1 MDNLTHTLTGV
12 ALSKAG
18 LDRFARGTYPTWLL
32 LVGANSPDVDTLFA
46 QSGARYLEIHRGLT
60 HSLAFAPVLA
70 AITAGVVWLAHR
82 RWKKDQPYPW
92 LPSFSLALVGALSHL
107 LMDFITPYGTRVFA
121 PFSWQRLAWEICPV
135 LDLWQ
140 MMVILVVLIL
150 PWLFR
155 IISEEIGARRGTFRP
170 AAIAVLIFLAA
181 WWGFRATAHARAVS
195 LLDAHIYRGHDPKR
209 VSAFPDTGNPLLWHG
224 VVDTGETLEEL
235 EVNLLEDFDPTRS
248 RSFFP
253 PEPSPALE
261 AAKNTRTVRAFLD
274 FAVYPWS
281 YVERTETG
289 SQVVFRDLRYEY
301 GTMKIRRGA
310 AARVILDEQY
320 RVLREE
326 FEFRPSWQIR

>member
-32 LVGANSPDVDTLFA
+32 VLGANSPDIDTLFA
-46 QSGARYLEIHRGLT
+46 QSGARYLEVHRGLS

-70 AITAGVVWLAHR
+70 AITMGVVWLIHR
-82 RWKKDQPYPW
+82 RWKKDTPYPW
-92 LPSFSLALVGALSHL
+92 LPSFLLALAGALSHV
-107 LMDFITPYGTRVFA
+107 LMDFITPYGTRVLA
-121 PFSWQRLAWEICPV
+121 PFSSARLAWDICPV
-135 LDLWQ
+135 IDLWQ
-140 MMVILVVLIL
+140 LMVILVVLTL

-155 IISEEIGARRGTFRP
+155 IISEEIGAQRGSFRP
-170 AAIAVLIFLAA
+170 ASIAVLIFLVA
-181 WWGFRATAHARAVS
+181 WWGVRATAHTRAVA
-195 LLDAHIYRGHDPKR
+195 LLDSHIYRGRDPKR
-209 VSAFPDTGNPLLWHG
+209 VSAFPDTGSPLLWHG
-224 VVDTGETLEEL
+224 VVDTGETFEEL
-235 EVNLLEDFDPTRS
+235 EVNLLQDFDPTRS

-253 PEPSPALE
+253 PEPSPALD

-289 SQVVFRDLRYEY
+289 YQVVFRDLRYEY
-301 GTMKIRRGA
+301 AIMNIRKGA

-320 RVLREE
+320 RVLEE
-326 FEFRPSWQIR
+326 KFEFRPSWQIR